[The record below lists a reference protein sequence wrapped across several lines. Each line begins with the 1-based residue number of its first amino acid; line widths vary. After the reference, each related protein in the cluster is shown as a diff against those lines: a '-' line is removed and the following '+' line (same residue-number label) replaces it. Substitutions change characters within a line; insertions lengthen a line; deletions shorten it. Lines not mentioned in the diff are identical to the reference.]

1 MFNSK
6 YEKGQTIVLIAV
18 MIIGLLALAALVV
31 DGGNFYLIRR
41 QAQTAADSA
50 ALAAAYEK
58 CVHHV
63 EDLTGV
69 VNDYA
74 VQQNRADSA
83 TWSYSDP
90 DENYPKG
97 KITVNTFIER
107 STFFA
112 KVISKDT
119 VAVSATA
126 AVGCFLPADAN
137 QILPVAWTCRA
148 HEGTVDSC
156 FLYQIP
162 VEVWDDIIDDFSTP
176 TARNTFFE
184 TYTLDVGD
192 DGASTSLEKKQSY
205 MTNYLAGVDPASEG
219 ADYPIIYMVMDD
231 SNFQAEI
238 DCMELNKRDDLP
250 PPSGDLG
257 SPPGVGL
264 INCDF
269 NDDGFLDVEGGA
281 ERGWLQLGD
290 VGASDLWSVMLNG
303 YPGVLYLPQWF
314 VGSTGVINSVF
325 INAHTIKFRKNLI
338 PVYNAICEDTTEEN
352 LEADCSEDFVTSP
365 QRDIIQESSGSQTYH
380 RVPGIATFVI
390 TCVSKGT
397 SEPCPGKTLSGV
409 KKNTSV
415 IEGYFLSGYVAGTKI
430 SNTGF
435 DLGVYVLSLIE

>member
-137 QILPVAWTCRA
+137 KILPVAWTCRA
-148 HEGTVDSC
+148 HTGTVDSC
-156 FLYQIP
+156 VLHQIP
-162 VEVWDDIIDDFSTP
+162 VEIWDEIVEEKGQAWFQVNDVRHLLDMGDVDNSKESFLTNFNTVLDTPPTLVDDP
-176 TARNTFFE
+176 I
-184 TYTLDVGD
+184 V
-192 DGASTSLEKKQSY
+192 
-205 MTNYLAGVDPASEG
+205 YL
-219 ADYPIIYMVMDD
+219 VMDD
-231 SNFQAEI
+231 DSFDPEL
-238 DCMELNKRDDLP
+238 DCEELNTATDTT
-250 PPSGDLG
+250 
-257 SPPGVGL
+257 PGVGL

-269 NDDGFLDVEGGA
+269 NGDGIIDVEGGA
-281 ERGWLQLGD
+281 ERGWLQLDDGG
-290 VGASDLWSVMLNG
+290 GAVDLWNVMLNG
-303 YPGVLYLPQWF
+303 YDGVLYMPQWF
-314 VGSTGVINSVF
+314 VANTGTINSVF
-325 INAHTIKFRKNLI
+325 INAHKIKFRKNLI
-338 PVYNAICEDTTEEN
+338 PVYNALCEDTTYDT
-352 LEADCSEDFVTSP
+352 LQSDCQMDFKDG
-365 QRDIIQESSGSQTYH
+365 DIKQESTGNQTYH
-380 RVPGIATFVI
+380 RVPGIAVFVI

-397 SEPCPGKTLSGV
+397 PEPCPGKTLSGV
-409 KKNTSV
+409 AKNTSTL
-415 IEGYFLSGYVAGTKI
+415 EGYFLSGYVAGTKI
-430 SNTGF
+430 SNSGF